1 MARFSSE
8 LIQAIREQYTLPWRG
23 THGVTHWARVREAGL
38 CLAARTGANPVVVE
52 LFAVLHDAR
61 RRNEGVDP
69 GHGGRGAD
77 FAATLRGTLIHLSDA
92 EFALLHTACADH
104 TRGLLEADITIQTCW
119 DADRL
124 DLGRVGTT
132 PDPARL
138 CTAAARDADM
148 IRWAERCSGGGD
160 VPPVVDQ
167 DWDAGRRTR
176 R

>member
-1 MARFSSE
+1 MEQISSA
-8 LIQAIREQYTLPWRG
+8 LIQAIRAQYTLPWRG
-23 THGVTHWARVREAGL
+23 THGITHWARVREAGL
-38 CLAARTGANPVVVE
+38 RLAARTGANLAVVE

-77 FAATLRGTLIHLSDA
+77 FAATLRGTLIHLAQA

-104 TRGLLEADITIQTCW
+104 TKGLLDADITIQTCW

-138 CTAAARDADM
+138 CTAAARDPDM
-148 IRWAERCSGGGD
+148 IRWAGQRSGGEY

-167 DWDAGRRTR
+167 EWDGGRRTR